1 MTDFLSS
8 VIISFVTI
16 FVIMDPFP
24 GIIPFLNL
32 TNKCTDLDKR
42 ICATKAVTI
51 AGIIALVFLF
61 IGNGLLSIL
70 HITLN
75 DFKVGGGIVLG
86 LLGLETILDISFKKN
101 KKGSG
106 IEDIAVLIA
115 TPLLTGPGL
124 VSSLIVLSNEN
135 GLASTIVAL
144 GLALL
149 LSWVILINSI
159 KLKQIVGD
167 NIIHVAGKIIGML
180 LLALGISYIK
190 NGLLGI

>member
-1 MTDFLSS
+1 MADFISS

-24 GIIPFLNL
+24 GVIPFLNL
-32 TNKCTDLDKR
+32 TNKCSDLDKR
-42 ICATKAVTI
+42 TCATKAVII
-51 AGIIALVFLF
+51 AGVIALIFLF
-61 IGNGLLSIL
+61 IGDTLLNAL

-75 DFKVGGGIVLG
+75 DFKIGGGIVLA

-101 KKGSG
+101 KEGKG

-124 VSSLIVLSNEN
+124 VSSLIVMSNEN
-135 GLASTIVAL
+135 GLAPTLVAL

-149 LSWVILINSI
+149 LSWLVLINSI

-180 LLALGISYIK
+180 LLALGISYIRS
-190 NGLLGI
+190 GLLGA